1 MANDTQDKFALSA
14 PKGVLIA
21 VLSIAIGGFGGFGG
35 AKIVGAPQSR
45 PDEAVAMPWLSKAE
59 VVLAAREVAE
69 KQAVSVREDCQR
81 NLASAISAQTETI
94 NKMSGVLV
102 KLGENVEQLR
112 IDAAKRGGGR

>member
-21 VLSIAIGGFGGFGG
+21 VLSIAIGGFGG
-35 AKIVGAPQSR
+35 AKIVSATQSR

-59 VVLAAREVAE
+59 VILAAREVAE

-94 NKMSGVLV
+94 NKMSGLLA